1 MLNVKEFAELPRT
14 GEPPNYINL
23 IKKKYD
29 LGPGT
34 QQIIDLT
41 LQHQIELKK
50 LKFEY

>member
-1 MLNVKEFAELPRT
+1 MLFNNQDFPDT
-14 GEPPNYINL
+14 SHINL